1 MHFVRY
7 KAVTK
12 YTLGIK
18 VSVMTPEPFVFFS
31 VQQKGQRNLSADR
44 EDHSFGSEIDQNTT
58 RRERELN
65 NDCYCLT
72 NEGAVFIHRLCLESF
87 QFIYV
92 SLSIC
97 DKMVYFR
104 NSLL

>member
-58 RRERELN
+58 RREG
-65 NDCYCLT
+65 T
-72 NEGAVFIHRLCLESF
+72 QQRLLLFDERGFS
-87 QFIYV
+87 IYS
-92 SLSIC
+92 SLMFGKFSIYIC
-97 DKMVYFR
+97 VTFYLR
-104 NSLL
+104 